1 MQEKIQQIKNR
12 LIEAGYLDNE
22 WLDKYLAIIEAN
34 LATPKNRL
42 STQAHHAIPVRTYY
56 TLLTNVKEDHRKAVK
71 KADKDPINIKVNL
84 LYKDHLL
91 VHSYLTLC
99 LNLEQEQ
106 AKYEAQADIRKQNS
120 FKGVTATNLKR
131 SQVVNKFTVHKKTET
146 MSYLKQYFSEVDA
159 EDIYNL

>member
-1 MQEKIQQIKNR
+1 M
-12 LIEAGYLDNE
+12 
-22 WLDKYLAIIEAN
+22 
-34 LATPKNRL
+34 
-42 STQAHHAIPVRTYY
+42 RTYY
-56 TLLTNVKEDHRKAVK
+56 TLLTNAKKDHLKAVK
-71 KADKDPINIKVNL
+71 IADKDPINIKVNL

-106 AKYEAQADIRKQNS
+106 AKYEAQADKRKQNS

-131 SQVVNKFTVHKKTET
+131 SQTVNKSASCSKIKT
-146 MSYLKQYFSEVDA
+146 MSYLRQYFSEVDA